1 MCQVSAHNGKLTKK
15 WVFRIF
21 LKIQFSI
28 YFLCFGNNVDRSS
41 RTMDKKYHMG
51 HIKLDNGAITG
62 QKLTFPHIL
71 QKVSKWR
78 KFFFS
83 FLAVTFFLVIAAQ
96 IRLDF
101 ANRKFNSASFASR
114 IFFPGPILKE
124 LEGGYFRKSA
134 VFSLFLKLQGA
145 ISSSKIDL
153 ETWFLH
159 QNVGNL
165 PLKTNK

>member
-21 LKIQFSI
+21 LKIQFSR

-114 IFFPGPILKE
+114 DFFPGPILKE
-124 LEGGYFRKSA
+124 LEGGYFLKKCSFFTYFPIKSA
-134 VFSLFLKLQGA
+134 LPP
-145 ISSSKIDL
+145 SKMVL
-153 ETWFLH
+153 
-159 QNVGNL
+159 NS
-165 PLKTNK
+165 